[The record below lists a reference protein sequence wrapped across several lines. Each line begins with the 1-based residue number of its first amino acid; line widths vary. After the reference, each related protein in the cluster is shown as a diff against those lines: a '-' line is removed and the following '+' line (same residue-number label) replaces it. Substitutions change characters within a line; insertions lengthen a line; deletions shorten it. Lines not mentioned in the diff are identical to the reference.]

1 MKKDVYNL
9 TKPQMS
15 IYLAEK
21 FSNDATNNIMGSIYF
36 KSDVDIETLKKAIF
50 LTIKSN
56 QALRTCI
63 FEEEGVPKQFFSDS
77 VPSDITVKDF

>member
-21 FSNDATNNIMGSIYF
+21 FSNDATNNIMGSVYF

-50 LTIKSN
+50 LTIKKQSS
-56 QALRTCI
+56 
-63 FEEEGVPKQFFSDS
+63 FENLY
-77 VPSDITVKDF
+77 I